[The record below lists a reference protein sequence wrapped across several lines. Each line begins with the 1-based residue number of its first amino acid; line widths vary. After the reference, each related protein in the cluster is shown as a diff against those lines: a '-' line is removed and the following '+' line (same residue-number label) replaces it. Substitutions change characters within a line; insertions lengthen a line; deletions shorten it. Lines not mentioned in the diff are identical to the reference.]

1 MNTDTR
7 TTYGLMLDE
16 VRDLV
21 KNGESIADIRD
32 RDREI
37 LDGYLPIY
45 NGKIIEEWC
54 TMPWEYTDRGATEFG
69 NSYMNGIIE
78 LMSAD
83 LYLYYSD
90 LLNEVIDE
98 VEEETEEVE
107 E

>member
-16 VRDLV
+16 VRDLI
-21 KNGESIADIRD
+21 KNGESIDDIRH
-32 RDREI
+32 RDGDI
-37 LDGYLPIY
+37 IDSYLPIY
-45 NGKIIEEWC
+45 YGDILNEWRD
-54 TMPWEYTDRGATEFG
+54 MPMEYTDRGAEEFG
-69 NSYMNGIIE
+69 TTGGIFT

-83 LYLYYSD
+83 LYVYYRD
-90 LLNEVIDE
+90 LLEEVLDE